1 MPRSCIRFYA
11 HAVEDAER
19 WNARYRED
27 ERYQR
32 DVPPRRFLVENAD
45 CLPRQ
50 GLALDA
56 AMGLGGNA
64 GFLLERG
71 LRVVGV
77 DVSWVAVR
85 RARAR
90 LPGLMAVAADLTR
103 FSLPERG
110 FDVILNFYYLQRDLW
125 AAYRRALRPGGIL
138 VIETLS
144 QEMGALRPDIDPQY
158 LLQPGELQAAFSDW
172 RILAYREGW
181 VETETR
187 HPKAVASLVACR
199 PG

>member
-1 MPRSCIRFYA
+1 MPN
-11 HAVEDAER
+11 EDAER

-27 ERYQR
+27 ERYRR
-32 DVPPRRFLVENAD
+32 DAPPRRFLVENAD

-85 RARAR
+85 RARTR

-103 FSLPERG
+103 FSLPEER

-144 QEMGALRPDIDPQY
+144 QEMGAMRPDIDPQY

-181 VETETR
+181 VESETR